1 MTKKLDYALFDLKKE
16 LGCTISADASG
27 QYGSYVPLETVLSVL
42 HPLLLKHGLL
52 LVQFPNIVGDKPV
65 LVTRI
70 THIESGEFYEVGHLL
85 VVEKPGPQGLG
96 AAETYARRRTL
107 MCIFGLATE
116 DDPDA
121 KGGQPTLQSIAHSKA
136 ASQSR
141 APKGNHTGIANK
153 VIRCGKKFAG
163 MKYGDCDLSELQ
175 NYAQWLQRT
184 SQEQGKEMNDYAIE
198 FCDDLL
204 KLERESSGFAPMDG
218 VPF

>member
-1 MTKKLDYALFDLKKE
+1 MTKEIHKILFEIKKE
-16 LGCTISADASG
+16 IGHTIAARG
-27 QYGSYVPLETVLSVL
+27 QGKYGMYAPLEDVLALLNPHFEKHSIL
-42 HPLLLKHGLL
+42 MTQEPAHFDSHPLLITKFQHL
-52 LVQFPNIVGDKPV
+52 PTGDIIAFHQILSP
-65 LVTRI
+65 
-70 THIESGEFYEVGHLL
+70 EA
-85 VVEKPGPQGLG
+85 PGPQKLG
-96 AAETYARRRTL
+96 AAETYARRRGL
-107 MCIFGLATE
+107 MTFFGLATE

-121 KGGQPTLQSIAHSKA
+121 KPEQPTIQSIAHSKA
-136 ASQSR
+136 PSPSR